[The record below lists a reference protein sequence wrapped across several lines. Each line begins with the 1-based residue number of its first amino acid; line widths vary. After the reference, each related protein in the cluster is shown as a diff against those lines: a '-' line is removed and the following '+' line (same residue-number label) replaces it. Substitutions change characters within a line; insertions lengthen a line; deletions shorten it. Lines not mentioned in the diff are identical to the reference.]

1 MIILKL
7 NFDKNNIE
15 PNAIKIIADYFDKS
29 YNNYYSPNNTN
40 NFDFI
45 SIDNKKALEV
55 TTCIPKNLKEARKYE
70 SALSKKNKANTKN
83 VDNAVIDEK
92 TKEIL
97 MCRGGTLDESLGC
110 IKKAISTKIEKSKK
124 HNPERF
130 NSIDL
135 CILSFDGSLI
145 EKNNL
150 EQFFSKDNILND
162 SPFDN
167 IFIITQSHF
176 FRYNKRT
183 QFEEYRL
190 IN

>member
-1 MIILKL
+1 MEL
-7 NFDKNNIE
+7 NFDKNYIE
-15 PNAIKIIADYFDKS
+15 PSAIKIIADYFDES

-45 SIDNKKALEV
+45 SLDNKKALEV
-55 TTCIPKNLKEARKYE
+55 TICIPKNLVEACKYE
-70 SALSKKNKANTKN
+70 SAVSKKNKANIKK
-83 VDNAVIDEK
+83 VENAVIYEK
-92 TKEIL
+92 TKGIF
-97 MCRGGTLDESLGC
+97 MCHGGTLDESLGC
-110 IKKAISTKIEKSKK
+110 IKKAISNKIEKSKK

-145 EKNNL
+145 EKQNL